1 MFYAPM
7 ANRCRIGT
15 ILIVAIARA
24 CTALVD
30 RSGVGRFLRSMQAT
44 LNCTWLIAMI
54 SDLMFSG
61 AGHQQPLV
69 IVRRRGTKA
78 MRLSIDPRDASV
90 RLSLPLRAPLRPAL
104 VWAAGKR
111 GWIEAE
117 LAKMPRAQPIAPGMC
132 LMVAGEA
139 VVLNWSAD
147 HPRMPKLLAGTLR
160 VGGPGNQM
168 PARVIRFLK
177 RLALETLARET
188 HDLAALHGITV
199 GKIGIGDPKSRWGSC
214 ASSGD
219 IRYSWR
225 LILAP
230 SHVRVATV
238 AHEVAH
244 RVHMN
249 HSREF
254 HDLVAKLIGADPA
267 PARRWLRANG
277 TALHWIGR

>member
-1 MFYAPM
+1 M
-7 ANRCRIGT
+7 T
-15 ILIVAIARA
+15 
-24 CTALVD
+24 
-30 RSGVGRFLRSMQAT
+30 
-44 LNCTWLIAMI
+44 

-61 AGHQQPLV
+61 GGRDQPLV
-69 IVRRRGTKA
+69 IIRRRGAKG

-104 VWAAGKR
+104 TWAAGKR
-111 GWIEAE
+111 AWIEAE
-117 LAKMPRAQPIAPGMC
+117 LAKMPNGVPIVPGMS
-132 LMVAGEA
+132 LLVAGKD
-139 VVLNWSAD
+139 VVLDWCVAY
-147 HPRMPKLLAGTLR
+147 PRNPVLGSDILR
-160 VGGPGNQM
+160 VGGPIEQM
-168 PARVIRFLK
+168 PARVLRFLK

-188 HDLAALHGITV
+188 FDLAAAHNITITKV
-199 GKIGIGDPKSRWGSC
+199 GVGDPKSRWGSC

-230 SHVRVATV
+230 SHVRLATV

-254 HDLVAKLIGADPA
+254 HALVAELHASDPA

-277 TALHWIGR
+277 TALHWFGR